1 MVAAT
6 GATRVNAAHPT
17 MTRLRPRRSPFARAL
32 VPVLGALALTWGAAT
47 TARAVEPPTG
57 ANFDIWYYATDANG
71 ERSRL
76 FSDTDLAGF
85 VNRARCE
92 CGQDISTKV
101 LLKRAMTSYDNNVRV
116 QTFIGS
122 RCDVAVGSP
131 QVQAKPCVRVI
142 STSPNAYTKA
152 LNFSFDP
159 VWLAGGVELSGS
171 VDIADAVP
179 SGSCAAGQGDAGI
192 WVCIENGMQPE
203 CQADEFE
210 VQGTQNKNASATSM
224 AQGIHY
230 DFEPPQTLPQS
241 FSISAGDGA
250 IEITWEQLAT
260 GDVSGFRVLCADENG
275 DPLPGKGIKTPSLTG
290 INRGTIYF
298 TKENLCPGGVFAE
311 PGSEDTTTGGSDGGS
326 DGGST
331 TTAGELWEGME
342 LVVDPD
348 PFAATGSS
356 SGSSGSSG
364 TSTTGT
370 GTGTGT
376 GTDTGTTLPSS
387 GIESLDWAYVCT
399 GHISGTSRE
408 ARISG
413 LENEKPFQFLVVAYD
428 LAGNPIAASD
438 VLVGTPRETLDLWE
452 ECEAAGD
459 ICGNGGFCKCTTDG
473 DGDDGRAAWSL
484 GLLALGA
491 WVRRRRR
498 A

>member
-1 MVAAT
+1 MD
-6 GATRVNAAHPT
+6 P
-17 MTRLRPRRSPFARAL
+17 LRSPRSSFVRIAG
-32 VPVLGALALTWGAAT
+32 PSTIALALVAGLAGEAA
-47 TARAVEPPTG
+47 AAEPPTG
-57 ANFDIWYYATDANG
+57 SSFDIWYYATDANG
-71 ERSRL
+71 DRARL

-101 LLKRAMTSYDNNVRV
+101 LLQRAMTSYDNNVRV

-131 QVQAKPCVRVI
+131 QVQAKPCVRVV

-152 LNFSFDP
+152 LNFAFDP
-159 VWLAGGVELSGS
+159 VWLAGGVELDGS
-171 VDIADAVP
+171 VEIADAVP
-179 SGSCAAGQGDAGI
+179 SGSCTAGQGDAGI
-192 WVCIENGMQPE
+192 WICIENGMQPE

-241 FSISAGDGA
+241 YSLSAGDGA
-250 IEITWEQLAT
+250 IEISWEQLST

-298 TKENLCPGGVFAE
+298 TKGNLCPDGPFTDADADG
-311 PGSEDTTTGGSDGGS
+311 TTGGTDGGT

-331 TTAGELWEGME
+331 TGAELWEGME

-356 SGSSGSSG
+356 SSGGSSSSSGGSSS
-364 TSTTGT
+364 TSAGSDSGGSSSTG
-370 GTGTGT
+370 
-376 GTDTGTTLPSS
+376 GTTLPSS

-438 VLVGTPRETLDLWE
+438 VLVGTPRETIDLWE

-473 DGDDGRAAWSL
+473 DHDGAAWSL

-491 WVRRRRR
+491 WVRRRR